1 MILGFDDYEPQAR
14 ALAAALEMPCEI
26 IHRHRFPDGEN
37 RLTLPVDLP
46 RRVIVCRSLD
56 QPNDKLLELLL
67 TAKTARRLGAVE
79 LVLVAPYLC
88 YMRQDNAFHPGEAV
102 SQPIVGEFLAQLF
115 ETVVTVDP
123 HLHRIER
130 LEQALPAR
138 RCIKL
143 TATGLMADFLPAERG
158 APLLLGPDAE
168 SEQWVAAVSDH
179 CKLDYGVC
187 RKLRSGDR
195 EVEVTLPD
203 FDVAGRD
210 VVLVDDI
217 ASSGQTLIEAAL
229 QCRAHGAGAIDV
241 MVTHA
246 LLADDSL
253 ARMRAAGIRHVWSSD
268 SIGHPT
274 NVIAL
279 DGLLAEAIR
288 GLDRAG

>member
-14 ALAAALEMPCEI
+14 ALAAALEMPSEI
-26 IHRHRFPDGEN
+26 IHRHRFPDCEN
-37 RLTLPVDLP
+37 RLTLPADLP

-56 QPNDKLLELLL
+56 RPNEKLLELLL
-67 TAKTARRLGAVE
+67 TAKTARRLGAAE

-123 HLHRIER
+123 HLHRVER

-143 TATGLMADFLPAERG
+143 TATELMANFLPAERD

-168 SEQWVAAVSDH
+168 AEQWVAAMSRH
-179 CKLDYGVC
+179 CGLDYGVC
-187 RKLRSGDR
+187 RKLRRGDR

-203 FDVAGRD
+203 IDVAGRD

-246 LLADDSL
+246 LLTDESL

-279 DGLLAEAIR
+279 DRLLAEAIR